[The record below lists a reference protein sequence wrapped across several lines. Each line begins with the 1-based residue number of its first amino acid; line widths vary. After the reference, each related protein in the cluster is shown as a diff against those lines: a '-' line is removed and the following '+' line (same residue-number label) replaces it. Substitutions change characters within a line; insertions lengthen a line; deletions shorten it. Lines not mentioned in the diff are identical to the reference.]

1 MCEKTGLTLWIN
13 GRKTVTSNK
22 LDIEAETE
30 ADIRENIGQIHK
42 PAPAVC
48 TIWMMT

>member
-22 LDIEAETE
+22 LDIGTDIE
-30 ADIRENIGQIHK
+30 ADTQIYPSSLYDLDDDVK
-42 PAPAVC
+42 K
-48 TIWMMT
+48 T